1 MGEAP
6 HSQTLSFLLQR
17 FAEAGIRPKTQH
29 GQNFL
34 IDLNLQ
40 RLLVRTA
47 DLQPHDVVLEV
58 GTGTGSL
65 TAMIAPAVAA
75 VVTVEMDPQLFQL
88 ASEELYQLSNVV
100 MIRADALASKNRLNP
115 DVLRAVEQ
123 KLSEAPDRVFKLV
136 ANLPFNVATPIITN
150 MLALPRPPKTMTV
163 TIQKEVADRLIAKP
177 STKDYGALSVW
188 VQCQCSVQVVRVM
201 PPQVFWPRPKVHSA
215 IVHLVLDEARRA
227 AIPDLEN
234 FHAFV
239 RAIFA
244 HRRKFL
250 RAELTAVLGKQ
261 TTKEKI
267 DEVLRSVALTGQERA
282 EQLSVDRL
290 LALCEAAR
298 AAGFSASQAAGHE
311 EPEASLPDTEL

>member
-1 MGEAP
+1 MEEAP
-6 HSQTLSFLLQR
+6 RSQTLSFLMQR

-47 DLQPHDVVLEV
+47 NLQPNDVVLEV

-65 TAMIAPAVAA
+65 TSMIAPSVAA

-88 ASEELYQLSNVV
+88 ASEELYHFSNVT
-100 MIRADALASKNRLNP
+100 MIQADALASKNRLNP
-115 DVLRAVEQ
+115 QVIEAVQ
-123 KLSEAPDRVFKLV
+123 VKLAEGPDRVFKLV

-150 MLALPRPPKTMTV
+150 LLALPRPPKTMTV

-177 STKDYGALSVW
+177 STKDYGSLSVW
-188 VQCQCSVQVVRVM
+188 VQCQCQVEVVRIM

-215 IVHLVLDEARRA
+215 IVHVVLDEERRA
-227 AIPDLEN
+227 AIPDLAT

-244 HRRKFL
+244 HRRKYL
-250 RAELTAVLGKQ
+250 RAELANVLGKE
-261 TTKEKI
+261 TPKEKI
-267 DEVLRSVALTGQERA
+267 DEILQSVGLTGQERA
-282 EQLSVDRL
+282 EQLSVERL

-298 AAGFSASQAAGHE
+298 AAGFSAAQVPGE
-311 EPEASLPDTEL
+311 EQGEEDS

>member
-1 MGEAP
+1 MAEEAP
-6 HSQTLSFLLQR
+6 RSQTLTFLMQR

-47 DLQPHDVVLEV
+47 NLQPHDVVLEV

-65 TAMIAPAVAA
+65 TAMIAPSVAA
-75 VVTVEMDPQLFQL
+75 VITVETDPQLFQL
-88 ASEELYQLSNVV
+88 ASEELYQLPNVF
-100 MIRADALASKNRLNP
+100 MIQADALASKNRLNP
-115 DVLRAVEQ
+115 EVLAAVEQ
-123 KLSEAPDRVFKLV
+123 KLAEAPGRVFKLV

-150 MLALPRPPKTMTV
+150 LLTLSRPPQTMTV
-163 TIQKEVADRLIAKP
+163 TIQKEVADRLVARP
-177 STKDYGALSVW
+177 ATKDYGSLSVW
-188 VQCQCSVQVVRVM
+188 VQCQCDVEVVRVL

-215 IVHLVLDEARRA
+215 IVHITLREDRRSQ
-227 AIPDLEN
+227 IPDLSS

-239 RAIFA
+239 RAIFI

-250 RAELTAVLGKQ
+250 RAELLNALGKD
-261 TTKEKI
+261 TPKEKV
-267 DEVLRSVALTGQERA
+267 DEILRTLGLTGQERA
-282 EQLSVDRL
+282 EQLTVEQL

-298 AAGFSASQAAGHE
+298 KLGLFPASSWE
-311 EPEASLPDTEL
+311 EEMEES

>member
-1 MGEAP
+1 MSEEAP
-6 HSQTLSFLLQR
+6 RSQTLSFLMQR

-47 DLQPHDVVLEV
+47 NLQPNDVVLEV

-88 ASEELYQLSNVV
+88 ASEELYQLPNVT
-100 MIRADALASKNRLNP
+100 MIQADALASKNRLNP
-115 DVLRAVEQ
+115 QVIEAVEQ
-123 KLSEAPDRVFKLV
+123 KLAEGPDRVFKLV

-150 MLALPRPPKTMTV
+150 LLTLPRPPATMTV

-177 STKDYGALSVW
+177 STKDYGSLSVW
-188 VQCQCSVQVVRVM
+188 VQCQCDVDVVRVL

-215 IVHLVLDEARRA
+215 IVHITLQEERRA
-227 AIPDLEN
+227 QIPDLAS

-239 RAIFA
+239 RAIFI

-250 RAELTAVLGKQ
+250 RAELANVLGKD
-261 TTKEKI
+261 TPKEKI
-267 DEVLRSVALTGQERA
+267 DEMLRSLNLTGQERA
-282 EQLSVDRL
+282 EQLSVGQL

-298 AAGFSASQAAGHE
+298 KLGFSAAGSPAE
-311 EPEASLPDTEL
+311 GESED

>member
-1 MGEAP
+1 MEEAP
-6 HSQTLSFLLQR
+6 RSQTLSFLMQR

-47 DLQPHDVVLEV
+47 NLQPNDLVLEV

-65 TAMIAPAVAA
+65 TAMIAPSVGAVI
-75 VVTVEMDPQLFQL
+75 TVEMDPQLFQL
-88 ASEELYQLSNVV
+88 ASEELYHFPNVT
-100 MIRADALASKNRLNP
+100 MIQADALASKNRLNP
-115 DVLRAVEQ
+115 QVIEAVQ
-123 KLSEAPDRVFKLV
+123 GKLAEGPDRVFKLV

-150 MLALPRPPKTMTV
+150 LLALRHPPKTMTV

-177 STKDYGALSVW
+177 STKDYGSLSVW
-188 VQCQCSVQVVRVM
+188 VQCQCQVEVVRIM

-215 IVHLVLDEARRA
+215 IVHIVLDEERRA
-227 AIPDLEN
+227 AIPDLAA

-244 HRRKFL
+244 HRRKYL
-250 RAELTAVLGKQ
+250 RAELANALGKE
-261 TTKEKI
+261 TPKEKI
-267 DEVLRSVALTGQERA
+267 DELLLSVGLTGQERA
-282 EQLSVDRL
+282 EQLSVERL

-298 AAGFSASQAAGHE
+298 AAGFSTSAAPE
-311 EPEASLPDTEL
+311 EDQEEDD

>member
-1 MGEAP
+1 M
-6 HSQTLSFLLQR
+6 QR

-47 DLQPHDVVLEV
+47 NLQPNDVVLEV

-65 TAMIAPAVAA
+65 TAMIAPSVAA

-88 ASEELYQLSNVV
+88 ASEELYQLPNVT
-100 MIRADALASKNRLNP
+100 MIQADALASKNRLNP
-115 DVLRAVEQ
+115 QVIEAVEQ
-123 KLSEAPDRVFKLV
+123 KLAEAPDRVFKLV

-150 MLALPRPPKTMTV
+150 LLTLDRPPRTMTV

-177 STKDYGALSVW
+177 STKDYGSLSVW
-188 VQCQCSVQVVRVM
+188 VQCQCDVEVVRVM

-215 IVHLVLDEARRA
+215 IVQIVLCEERRA
-227 AIPDLEN
+227 AIPDLAA

-239 RAIFA
+239 RAIFI

-250 RAELTAVLGKQ
+250 RAELVNVLGKN
-261 TTKEKI
+261 TPRERI
-267 DEVLRSVALTGQERA
+267 DQMLQELGLTGQERA
-282 EQLSVDRL
+282 EQLTVQQL

-298 AAGFSASQAAGHE
+298 RLGFSAA
-311 EPEASLPDTEL
+311 EAPGDRDDE